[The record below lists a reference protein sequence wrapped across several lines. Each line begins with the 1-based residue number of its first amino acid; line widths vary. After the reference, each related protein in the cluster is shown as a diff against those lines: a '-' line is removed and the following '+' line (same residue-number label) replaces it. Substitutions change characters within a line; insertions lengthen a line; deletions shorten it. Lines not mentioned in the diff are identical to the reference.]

1 MVRTCLEIKFSLKG
15 KSLMVCFSAMNDEQK
30 GKHIFV
36 AKFSLLTEFLK
47 KNKGFYLTS
56 H

>member
-1 MVRTCLEIKFSLKG
+1 
-15 KSLMVCFSAMNDEQK
+15 MNDEQK

-47 KNKGFYLTS
+47 NNKGFYLTS
-56 H
+56 RVCADLRVLQVILRVSAGK